1 MRWLAVCV
9 LLVAC
14 ARDDRAEQSA
24 KTVATKAAAQPAPS
38 TLALAPTGCG
48 TAKASCNGGASCGG
62 QCGGATADAPVWA
75 AVPPGAHWT
84 ELRVTGMHC
93 GGCARRI
100 ERALAKVDGVLGV
113 KIDVP
118 TGSVKV
124 ATAAGA
130 DAKALATAPID
141 ALGYRVQ

>member
-1 MRWLAVCV
+1 MRWLVVCV

-24 KTVATKAAAQPAPS
+24 KTVATAAVKPSPAA
-38 TLALAPTGCG
+38 LALEPQGC
-48 TAKASCNGGASCGG
+48 AKEH
-62 QCGGATADAPVWA
+62 QCGAATADAPVWA
-75 AVPPGAHWT
+75 TVPPGAHWT

-130 DAKALATAPID
+130 DAKSLAAPSID
-141 ALGYRVQ
+141 ALGYHVQ

>member
-24 KTVATKAAAQPAPS
+24 KTVAQKAAVQTSPA
-38 TLALAPTGCG
+38 TLALQPTGCG
-48 TAKASCNGGASCGG
+48 AAHATCGGGASCGG
-62 QCGGATADAPVWA
+62 QCGGATGDAPVWA
-75 AVPPGAHWT
+75 TVPPGAHWT

-93 GGCARRI
+93 GGCAGRI

-118 TGSVKV
+118 TGKVLV

-130 DAKALATAPID
+130 DAKALAAAPID
-141 ALGYRVQ
+141 ALGYHVQ

>member
-1 MRWLAVCV
+1 MRWLVVCV

-24 KTVATKAAAQPAPS
+24 RTVAKAAVQPAPA
-38 TLALAPTGCG
+38 TLALQPAGC
-48 TAKASCNGGASCGG
+48 AAQHASCGG
-62 QCGGATADAPVWA
+62 QCGGQCGAAAGDTPVWA
-75 AVPPGAHWT
+75 TVPPGAHWT

-113 KIDVP
+113 AIDVP
-118 TGSVKV
+118 TGSVKI
-124 ATAAGA
+124 ATAAGT
-130 DAKALATAPID
+130 DAKSLAAPPID
-141 ALGYRVQ
+141 ALGYHVQ

>member
-24 KTVATKAAAQPAPS
+24 KTVAATAAAQPAT
-38 TLALAPTGCG
+38 TLALQPTGCG
-48 TAKASCNGGASCGG
+48 ASPASCNGGASCGG

-75 AVPPGAHWT
+75 TVPPGAHWT

-93 GGCARRI
+93 GESI
-100 ERALAKVDGVLGV
+100 EANGAPGEVWDGMMGKRGRVCV
-113 KIDVP
+113 KW
-118 TGSVKV
+118 
-124 ATAAGA
+124 
-130 DAKALATAPID
+130 
-141 ALGYRVQ
+141 

>member
-1 MRWLAVCV
+1 MRWLVVCV

-14 ARDDRAEQSA
+14 ARDDRADQSA
-24 KTVATKAAAQPAPS
+24 RTVAKAAVQQPSPS
-38 TLALAPTGCG
+38 ALALEPQGC
-48 TAKASCNGGASCGG
+48 AKEH
-62 QCGGATADAPVWA
+62 QCSSGTADAPVWA
-75 AVPPGAHWT
+75 TVPPGAHWT

-130 DAKALATAPID
+130 DAKSLAAPSID
-141 ALGYRVQ
+141 ALGYHVQ